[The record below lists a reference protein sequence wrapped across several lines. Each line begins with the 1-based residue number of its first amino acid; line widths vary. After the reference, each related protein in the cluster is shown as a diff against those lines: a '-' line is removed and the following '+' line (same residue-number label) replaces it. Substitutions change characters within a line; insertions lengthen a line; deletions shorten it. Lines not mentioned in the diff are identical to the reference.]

1 MSLCV
6 FFVILY
12 SVMCVCVFIDEGA
25 FIEMCVVRILNRI
38 IRGDMDGEGKVAIS
52 VIILLIYTFI

>member
-12 SVMCVCVFIDEGA
+12 SVMCVCVFIEEGA

-38 IRGDMDGEGKVAIS
+38 IRGDMDVEGKLPF
-52 VIILLIYTFI
+52 LLLFY